1 MKNKIVIVYNK
12 SDKIFGIQFHPE
24 YITKTGR
31 IFFKNWF
38 NFIKNSA

>member
-38 NFIKNSA
+38 KFYKK